1 MHIEEEMRVTK
12 VLGDNVLKG
21 SFWQVVDE
29 KWLVKW
35 RRFVSG
41 RGARRYLP
49 PGPITND
56 TLLHWERAAGKPG
69 APPIKRAT
77 PHADMN
83 YDQKVREPT
92 VMMAFEKKKRVYFP
106 EMLCSHH

>member
-1 MHIEEEMRVTK
+1 VHIEEEMRVTK
-12 VLGDNVLKG
+12 LLGDNVLKG

-56 TLLHWERAAGKPG
+56 VLLHWERAAGRPG

-77 PHADMN
+77 PHADMDF
-83 YDQKVREPT
+83 DQKVPH
-92 VMMAFEKKKRVYFP
+92 K
-106 EMLCSHH
+106 